1 MNIASTTLVSVPIV
15 NRNTN
20 PVAHKHVTLY
30 VNLDLCIAAH
40 HQILIPVDT
49 AVIMVAYVKY
59 AHVSAPVPTVN
70 IWCTHM
76 TDCSIDCC
84 YGKQYSQISKC
95 FLFPSSATDD
105 M

>member
-1 MNIASTTLVSVPIV
+1 M

-40 HQILIPVDT
+40 SQILIPVGT
-49 AVIMVAYVKY
+49 AVIMVTYVKY
-59 AHVSAPVPTVN
+59 AHVSSSVPAVN
-70 IWCTHM
+70 IWFTHM
-76 TDCSIDCC
+76 TDYSVDCC

-95 FLFPSSATDD
+95 FLFPSSATVD